1 METVAFDESGNTGA
15 DLLNDQQAVFVL
27 ASSNLTQLEADR
39 LLKIVHAHQ
48 TKEAKFTALKKSN
61 SGKKRIIEFVKQSI
75 PYQKR
80 IKITFYHKRYM
91 VITKIVDI
99 IIETMLKADGIDL
112 YKDGAN
118 IAMSNM
124 HYYCMDSFCGKERA
138 DEMYKSFVKMV
149 RTQNQH

>member
-124 HYYCMDSFCGKERA
+124 HYY
-138 DEMYKSFVKMV
+138 
-149 RTQNQH
+149 